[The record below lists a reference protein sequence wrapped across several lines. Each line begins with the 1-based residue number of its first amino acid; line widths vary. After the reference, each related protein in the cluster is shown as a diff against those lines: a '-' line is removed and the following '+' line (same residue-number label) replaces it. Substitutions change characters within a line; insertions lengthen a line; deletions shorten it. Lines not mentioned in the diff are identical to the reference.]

1 MKPTFI
7 KLRRYLNHPEVKE
20 LINLYNKLY
29 GSYDERKLNRF
40 WKRNYGI
47 LAELHYTR

>member
-1 MKPTFI
+1 MKPSFI
-7 KLRRYLNHPEVKE
+7 QLRCYLSHPEVKE